1 MTKREEGNSEL
12 RDKETHRHEAK
23 NLEFKF
29 PQHKIMKAAKSEES
43 VLCSNLGPPTSQ
55 LSGSFVK

>member
-1 MTKREEGNSEL
+1 MKKGILSQGIW
-12 RDKETHRHEAK
+12 KTHRPEAE
-23 NLEFKF
+23 NLEFKL

-43 VLCSNLGPPTSQ
+43 VLCSNHGSPILQ